1 MAWTSVSFDPDS
13 VASTSDVASSA
24 YDLAATASNTASSA
38 YLKAAAASAAVS
50 NALSK
55 ATVASV
61 AAAAVASVASDASS
75 LASDAMV
82 KAAAAS
88 VAVAGK
94 ADVAYVTAPAASSI
108 AGFRGSFQASEAL
121 VFPQLCYM
129 NTNGFMALANA
140 NSAAT
145 ATAFLVMA
153 PGSVAN
159 AASFAAIM
167 PGTMVGHSAWNWT
180 VGAPI
185 YMKSSAGG
193 MTQTRPSAASAI
205 VRIVGYA
212 GRNSNVMFFNPD
224 GTWVEVT

>member
-205 VRIVGYA
+205 VRIVGYG

-224 GTWVEVT
+224 GAWVEVT

>member
-24 YDLAATASNTASSA
+24 MDLAASASDAASSA
-38 YLKAAAASAAVS
+38 TDKAAAASAAV
-50 NALSK
+50 
-55 ATVASV
+55 
-61 AAAAVASVASDASS
+61 
-75 LASDAMV
+75 
-82 KAAAAS
+82 
-88 VAVAGK
+88 AGK
-94 ADVAYVTAPAASSI
+94 VDAAYDTAPAASSI

-129 NTNGFMALANA
+129 NTNGFMVLANA

-145 ATAFLVMA
+145 ATAFLAMA

-180 VGAPI
+180 IGAPI